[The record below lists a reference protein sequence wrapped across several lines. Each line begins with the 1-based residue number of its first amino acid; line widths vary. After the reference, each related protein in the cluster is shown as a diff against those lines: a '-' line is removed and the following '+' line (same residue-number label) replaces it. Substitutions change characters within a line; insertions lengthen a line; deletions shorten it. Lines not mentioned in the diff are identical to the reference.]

1 MPEAYRE
8 DNSEAIEAV
17 EASAEDNVVIPRGPK
32 SVDGDGPVFFIDLTD
47 DTNNA
52 SNNVVG
58 DNITNGGRIVR
69 PKRRNRPLKRRY
81 MIFISNFSRKDV
93 MIFRSLKL
101 FHYICFPHILFIQGI
116 IAVIQII

>member
-32 SVDGDGPVFFIDLTD
+32 SVDGDGTVFFIDLTD

-81 MIFISNFSRKDV
+81 DIHFEFFK
-93 MIFRSLKL
+93 
-101 FHYICFPHILFIQGI
+101 
-116 IAVIQII
+116 